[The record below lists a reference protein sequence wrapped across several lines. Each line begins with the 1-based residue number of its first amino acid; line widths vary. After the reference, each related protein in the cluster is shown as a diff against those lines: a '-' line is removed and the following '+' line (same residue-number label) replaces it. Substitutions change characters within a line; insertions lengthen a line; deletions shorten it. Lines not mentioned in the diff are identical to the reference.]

1 MRFNPRTQSIFVLFI
16 AAISLSL
23 FGCDSGPQ
31 SSLNEIASTGESA
44 GARFNDWMLPNAA
57 KEQNLIYISNADN
70 VGVYSYSNGGG
81 ISFVGQLGAFAT
93 PKGLCTDKAGDVWIT
108 EYNDRAIVEY
118 AHGGSRGIHKFV
130 HRTLHPY
137 ACAVDPTSGDLAV
150 SYEHHDSEINEFAEV
165 LVYPGARGSPKAYS
179 SDTGLFLTYF
189 LTYDNAGN
197 LFLEASPCPVY
208 CYDSGGPPGL
218 FELTAGGSKLE
229 PVSISQAT
237 LSEPSALVWVNPSLL
252 VGDNNLQGSG
262 TPGAYKVVV
271 RNSVGSVIGTV
282 PFNQTQQTYGFTV
295 RAGRIIVPD
304 QTGNIVRIYGLDG
317 SGIQSSFT
325 DQLSAPFAAVV
336 SQK

>member
-1 MRFNPRTQSIFVLFI
+1 MRFNPGVQSIFVIF
-16 AAISLSL
+16 ATAISLSL

-31 SSLNEIASTGESA
+31 NSLTAIAPNGEPA
-44 GARFNDWMLPNAA
+44 GATLKDWMLPNAA
-57 KEQNLIYISNADN
+57 KEQNLLYISNAQN

-118 AHGGSRGIHKFV
+118 AHGGSRAIHKFV
-130 HRTLHPY
+130 HRTGFPY

-150 SYEHHDSEINEFAEV
+150 SYEHPFGKFEKFAEV
-165 LVYPGARGSPKAYS
+165 LVYPGASSSPKQYS
-179 SDTGLFLTYF
+179 SSTGLFLAYF

-197 LFLEASPCPVY
+197 LFLEASPCPGY
-208 CYDSGGPPGL
+208 CYDSGGPPGI
-218 FELTAGGSKLE
+218 FELAAGGSEFE
-229 PVSISQAT
+229 PVSISEAT
-237 LSEPSALVWVNPSLL
+237 LSQPSALVWVNPSLL
-252 VGDNNLQGSG
+252 VGDNNLQSSG

-271 RNSVGSVIGTV
+271 RNSVGTVIGTV

-304 QTGNIVRIYGLDG
+304 QSGNVVRIYGLDG

-325 DQLSAPFAAVV
+325 DQLSAPFAAAV